1 MIYPISLTEFIEKQ
15 MTFYQ
20 IENNEKN
27 FRKIYKKY
35 QRTLISLGFWEKAE
49 TKLVVKSK
57 TKVFNKNE
65 IETLKKATA
74 VYFLKLS
81 KCDKAILDKIK
92 EDNWSNIF
100 NNSDKNDHSKLNT
113 NDIYNSPITQSELI
127 TVMLTTLFEEK
138 YTIDT
143 ALWAEDKNFCNKLYK
158 YDDPVVQTEFIN
170 SYEYI
175 IRNNRL
181 SNTQNYVKKN
191 LKKINK

>member
-1 MIYPISLTEFIEKQ
+1 MVYPISLTEFIKKQ

-27 FRKIYKKY
+27 FGKIYRKC
-35 QRTLISLGFWEKAE
+35 QRTLISLGFWENAE

-65 IETLKKATA
+65 IETLKQVTTE
-74 VYFLKLS
+74 YFLKLS
-81 KCDKAILDKIK
+81 KFDKAILDKIK
-92 EDNWSNIF
+92 KDNWTNLF
-100 NNSDKNDHSKLNT
+100 NNSNENDYNKLDKNDIN
-113 NDIYNSPITQSELI
+113 NSPITQSELI

-158 YDDPVVQTEFIN
+158 YNDPVVQTEFIN

-181 SNTQNYVKKN
+181 SNTQNYVKK
-191 LKKINK
+191 KP

>member
-1 MIYPISLTEFIEKQ
+1 MVYPISLTEFIKKQ
-15 MTFYQ
+15 MIFYQ

-27 FRKIYKKY
+27 FGKIYRKC
-35 QRTLISLGFWEKAE
+35 QRTLISLGFWENAE

-65 IETLKKATA
+65 IETLRQVTTE
-74 VYFLKLS
+74 YFLKLS
-81 KCDKAILDKIK
+81 KFDKAILDKIK
-92 EDNWSNIF
+92 KDNWTNLF
-100 NNSDKNDHSKLNT
+100 NNSNENDYNKLDKNDIN
-113 NDIYNSPITQSELI
+113 NSPITQSELI

-143 ALWAEDKNFCNKLYK
+143 ALWAKDKNFCNKLYK
-158 YDDPVVQTEFIN
+158 YNDPVVQTEFIN

-181 SNTQNYVKKN
+181 NNTQNYVKK
-191 LKKINK
+191 KP

>member
-1 MIYPISLTEFIEKQ
+1 MQYPISLTEFIEKQ

-20 IENNEKN
+20 IENNKKN
-27 FRKIYKKY
+27 FGKIYRKC

-49 TKLVVKSK
+49 TRIVKKSK
-57 TKVFNKNE
+57 TKFFNENE

-74 VYFLKLS
+74 MYFIKLS
-81 KCDKAILDKIK
+81 KFDKSILDKIK
-92 EDNWSNIF
+92 EDNWTNLF
-100 NNSDKNDHSKLNT
+100 NNNDKNN
-113 NDIYNSPITQSELI
+113 IYNSPITQSELI

-143 ALWAEDKNFCNKLYK
+143 KLWAEDKNFCNKLYK
-158 YDDPVVQTEFIN
+158 YDDHVVQTEFIN

-191 LKKINK
+191 LKKITNKKGN

>member
-1 MIYPISLTEFIEKQ
+1 MQYPISLTEFIEKQ
-15 MTFYQ
+15 MTLYQ

-27 FRKIYKKY
+27 VRKIYRKC
-35 QRTLISLGFWEKAE
+35 QRTLIALGFWEKAE
-49 TKLVVKSK
+49 TKLVVKNK
-57 TKVFNKNE
+57 TKVFNENE

-74 VYFLKLS
+74 LYFIKLS

-100 NNSDKNDHSKLNT
+100 NNRDKNDYSKLNT

-143 ALWAEDKNFCNKLYK
+143 KLWAEDKNFCNKLYK

-170 SYEYI
+170 LYEYI

-181 SNTQNYVKKN
+181 NNTQNYVKK
-191 LKKINK
+191 KP

>member
-1 MIYPISLTEFIEKQ
+1 MIYPISLTEFTKKQ

-27 FRKIYKKY
+27 FGKIYRKC

-49 TKLVVKSK
+49 TRIVKKSK
-57 TKVFNKNE
+57 TKFFNENE

-74 VYFLKLS
+74 MYFIKLS
-81 KCDKAILDKIK
+81 KFDKSILDKIK
-92 EDNWSNIF
+92 EDNWTNLF
-100 NNSDKNDHSKLNT
+100 NNNDKNN
-113 NDIYNSPITQSELI
+113 IYNLPITQSELI

-143 ALWAEDKNFCNKLYK
+143 KLWAEDKNFCNKLYK

-181 SNTQNYVKKN
+181 NNTQNYVKK
-191 LKKINK
+191 KP

>member
-1 MIYPISLTEFIEKQ
+1 MVYPISLTEFIKKQ

-27 FRKIYKKY
+27 FGKIYRKC
-35 QRTLISLGFWEKAE
+35 QRTLISLGFWENAE

-65 IETLKKATA
+65 IETLKQVTTE
-74 VYFLKLS
+74 YFLKLS
-81 KCDKAILDKIK
+81 KFDKSILDKIK
-92 EDNWSNIF
+92 KDNWTNLF
-100 NNSDKNDHSKLNT
+100 NNSNENDYNKLDKNN
-113 NDIYNSPITQSELI
+113 IYNSPITQSELI

-143 ALWAEDKNFCNKLYK
+143 KLWAEDKNFCNKLYK

-181 SNTQNYVKKN
+181 RNTQNYVKKN
-191 LKKINK
+191 L

>member
-27 FRKIYKKY
+27 FRKIYKKC